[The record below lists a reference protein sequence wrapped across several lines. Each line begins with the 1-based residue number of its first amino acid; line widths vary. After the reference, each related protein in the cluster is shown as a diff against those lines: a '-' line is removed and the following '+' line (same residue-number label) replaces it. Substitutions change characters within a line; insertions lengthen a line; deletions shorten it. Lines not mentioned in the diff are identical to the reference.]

1 MKILATLRTVNEY
14 MKSKGYTGE
23 VSFRG
28 ETSHLVRAANNQ
40 ISLNTSEQGAKFF
53 ITLQEGKKFS
63 NGSIATS
70 VENADA
76 ITKAIDVVAA
86 KLQHVPEIEFATPM
100 EAITQ
105 EKPCTEY
112 YDEKLEHLDS
122 AVMKDFFAEAV
133 KRFAGR
139 KTAVSGAFSCGMYEY
154 GLINT
159 LVSEPLYYKGS
170 DFNIELVLQI
180 EKDKKEIRASQ
191 VGETYAQY
199 KPEELYTH
207 IEQLLSFKETT
218 PREDITPGSYDII
231 FGRDA
236 VADIAGLIGWL
247 AVSGEVYEYGMGMM
261 PKDKFK
267 FGDKVFSDKLTIIDD
282 PESNTALFRR
292 PFGLNGTKRG
302 KTVLFDKGIWKTVMY
317 SNKMDAD
324 RFGKKVDNDMNA
336 LNPVILPGDGPA
348 TFEEMI
354 ASCTKPTIYIPY
366 IHYVNIPNRAKGEF
380 TGSSRFGTLLIENG
394 KVKSHLYNLRINET
408 VFNFFGKIEWLS
420 KKLEHSNT
428 SNTYGLRM
436 AESVALPAFM
446 KVCGISI
453 TGTSNVKKEL

>member
-1 MKILATLRTVNEY
+1 MKIIATLGAINEY

-53 ITLQEGKKFS
+53 ITLQDGKKFS
-63 NGSIATS
+63 NGSVATAI
-70 VENADA
+70 EN
-76 ITKAIDVVAA
+76 IEEIKKAVDVVAA
-86 KLQHVPEIEFATPM
+86 KLNHVPQIDFATPM
-100 EAITQ
+100 GTIAQ
-105 EKPCTEY
+105 ERPCTAF
-112 YDEKLEHLDS
+112 YDERLENLDS

-133 KRFAGR
+133 KRFAHR

-159 LVSEPLYYKGS
+159 LVTEPLYYKGS
-170 DFNIELVLQI
+170 DFNIELVLQL
-180 EKDKKEIRASQ
+180 EKDKKEIRSSQ
-191 VGETYAQY
+191 VGESYAQY
-199 KPEELYTH
+199 KPEELYAH
-207 IEQLLSFKETT
+207 IDQLLTLKETT
-218 PREDITPGSYDII
+218 PREDIAPGSYDII

-282 PESNTALFRR
+282 PESKTALFRR
-292 PFGLNGTKRG
+292 PFGLNGVKRG
-302 KTVLFDKGIWKTVMY
+302 KTVLFDKGVWKTVLY
-317 SNKMDAD
+317 SSKMDAD

-336 LNPVILPGDGPA
+336 FNPVILPGDGPE

-354 ASCTKPTIYIPY
+354 ASCKKPTLYIPF
-366 IHYVNIPNRAKGEF
+366 IHYINIPNRAKGEF

-394 KVKSHLYNLRINET
+394 KVKSHLYNLRLNET
-408 VFNFFGKIEWLS
+408 VFNFFGKIEWFS
-420 KKLEHSNT
+420 KKIEHSNT

-436 AESVALPAFM
+436 AEAVTLPAFM
-446 KVCGISI
+446 KVQGIAV
-453 TGTSNVKKEL
+453 TGTSNVKKD